1 MDKNT
6 VWAILLSTLVL
17 VVFTTLQMAFMPQQ
31 PTETAVSETG
41 EIIQSE
47 STETEAVKVSQ
58 LPVLEVSEENLKEE
72 FVTITT
78 ESVKVTFTNRGGD
91 IISYELLNHADKDGY
106 IQMADN
112 ISDFNRAFSLS
123 FGGAENGIINDLFH
137 VKKINDYTVGFYKN
151 FTSQNKDGSRNNFIL
166 AKQYTFDPRDYMFKL
181 DVSINGDST
190 MKDMDFNGLS
200 YTVRTSPQIGPYYDV
215 KNDRY
220 ENRTFMSY
228 ESKKKKNLLRPD
240 ETKVYDKDYV
250 WTGVGGKYFEIL
262 ALPQNPTVM
271 NNVVYSTKTEVNDY
285 SNAQVML
292 TRDAIN
298 GNSVQDTYYFYVGPR
313 TEKDLKIYN
322 KSEDNP
328 WNLSGTNLNASLNS
342 SGILSWLETILK
354 WCLEMINM
362 VVRNWGLSIIVLT
375 IIIKLLF
382 YPLTKK
388 SSLGT
393 LKMKQIQP
401 KVDEIQAKYK
411 DQPEKLNAE
420 LTKLYKE
427 ENYNPLSGCLPLLI
441 QFPIL
446 IAMYNLFNNYFEFRG
461 AMFIPGWIPDL
472 SVGDSIVTL
481 DFNIPF
487 LGNHIR
493 ILPVI
498 YLISQLLFGKL
509 TQTNTAAGS
518 SATQMKIMMYGMPIF
533 FFFILYN
540 VPSGLI
546 LYWTVS
552 NILQLVQ
559 QLIINKMVAAKEAEM
574 ELNKGPEKK
583 VFVPRKNN

>member
-151 FTSQNKDGSRNNFIL
+151 FTSQNKDGSTNSFIL
-166 AKQYTFDPRDYMFKL
+166 AKQYTFDPKDYMFKL

-240 ETKVYDKDYV
+240 ETKIYDKDYV

-271 NNVVYSTKTEVNDY
+271 NNAVYSTKTEVNNY

-472 SVGDSIVTL
+472 SVGDSIVAV

-509 TQTNTAAGS
+509 TQTNTATGS

-540 VPSGLI
+540 APSGLI

-583 VFVPRKNN
+583 VFVPRKK

>member
-583 VFVPRKNN
+583 VFVPRKK

>member
-151 FTSQNKDGSRNNFIL
+151 FTSQNKDGSTNNFIL
-166 AKQYTFDPRDYMFKL
+166 AKQYTFDPKDYMFKL
-181 DVSINGDST
+181 DVSIDGDNT

-200 YTVRTSPQIGPYYDV
+200 YTVRTSPQIGPYYDA

-262 ALPQNPTVM
+262 VLPQNPTVM
-271 NNVVYSTKTEVNDY
+271 NNVVYSTKTEVSDY

-472 SVGDSIVTL
+472 SVGDSIVAL

-509 TQTNTAAGS
+509 TQTNTATGS

-540 VPSGLI
+540 APSGLI

-583 VFVPRKNN
+583 VFVPRKK

>member
-72 FVTITT
+72 FVTIIT

-137 VKKINDYTVGFYKN
+137 VKKINDYTIGFYKN
-151 FTSQNKDGSRNNFIL
+151 FTSQNKDGSTNSFIL
-166 AKQYTFDPRDYMFKL
+166 AKQYTFDPKDYMFKL
-181 DVSINGDST
+181 DVSIDGDST

-240 ETKVYDKDYV
+240 ETKIYDKDYV

-271 NNVVYSTKTEVNDY
+271 NNAVYSTKTEVNNY

-472 SVGDSIVTL
+472 SVGDSIVAL

-509 TQTNTAAGS
+509 TQTNTATGS

-540 VPSGLI
+540 APSGLI

-583 VFVPRKNN
+583 VFVPRKK

>member
-58 LPVLEVSEENLKEE
+58 LPVLEVSEKNLKEE

-137 VKKINDYTVGFYKN
+137 VKKINDYTIGFYKN
-151 FTSQNKDGSRNNFIL
+151 FTSQNKDGSTNSFIL
-166 AKQYTFDPRDYMFKL
+166 AKQYTFDPKDYMFKL
-181 DVSINGDST
+181 DISIDGDNT

-240 ETKVYDKDYV
+240 ETKIYDKDYV

-271 NNVVYSTKTEVNDY
+271 NNVVYSTKTEVNNY

-401 KVDEIQAKYK
+401 KVDEIQSKYK

-472 SVGDSIVTL
+472 SVGDSIVAL

-509 TQTNTAAGS
+509 TQTNTATGS

-540 VPSGLI
+540 APSGLI

-583 VFVPRKNN
+583 VFVPRKK

>member
-47 STETEAVKVSQ
+47 STEDESVKVSQ

-72 FVTITT
+72 FVTIIT

-151 FTSQNKDGSRNNFIL
+151 FTSQNKDGSTNSFIL
-166 AKQYTFDPRDYMFKL
+166 AKQYTFDPKDYMFKL
-181 DVSINGDST
+181 DVSIDGDST

-200 YTVRTSPQIGPYYDV
+200 YTVRTSPQIGPYYDA

-240 ETKVYDKDYV
+240 ETKIYDKDYV

-271 NNVVYSTKTEVNDY
+271 NNVVYSTKTEVNNY

-472 SVGDSIVTL
+472 SVGDSIVAL

-509 TQTNTAAGS
+509 TQTNTATGS

-540 VPSGLI
+540 APSGLI

-583 VFVPRKNN
+583 VFVPRKK

>member
-47 STETEAVKVSQ
+47 SIETEAVKVSQ
-58 LPVLEVSEENLKEE
+58 LPVLEFSEENLKEE

-151 FTSQNKDGSRNNFIL
+151 FTSQNKDGSTNSFIL
-166 AKQYTFDPRDYMFKL
+166 AKQYTFDPKDYMFKL
-181 DVSINGDST
+181 DVSIDGDST

-240 ETKVYDKDYV
+240 ETKIYDKDYV

-271 NNVVYSTKTEVNDY
+271 NNAVYSTKTEVNNY

-472 SVGDSIVTL
+472 SVGDSIVAV

-509 TQTNTAAGS
+509 TQTNTATGS

-540 VPSGLI
+540 APSGLI

-583 VFVPRKNN
+583 VFVPRKK

>member
-47 STETEAVKVSQ
+47 SIETEAVKVSQ
-58 LPVLEVSEENLKEE
+58 LPVLEFSEENLKEE

-151 FTSQNKDGSRNNFIL
+151 FTSQNKDGSTNSFIL
-166 AKQYTFDPRDYMFKL
+166 AKQYTFDPKDYMFKL
-181 DVSINGDST
+181 DVSIDGDST

-240 ETKVYDKDYV
+240 ETKIYDKDYV

-271 NNVVYSTKTEVNDY
+271 NNAVYSTKTEVNNY

-472 SVGDSIVTL
+472 SVGDSIVAL

-509 TQTNTAAGS
+509 TQTNTATGS

-540 VPSGLI
+540 APSGLI

-583 VFVPRKNN
+583 VFVPRKK